1 VFGQGA
7 RAWYPVRMRWIVA
20 FLLIPVPALADVTGP
35 GGKVIDCYCT
45 DSTGGRVELG
55 EEICLMV
62 DGRAF
67 LARCEMSLT
76 NPMWRDTGRPCLGSG
91 LRFQSLKPARDP
103 RGVNPEIALTID
115 RV

>member
-1 VFGQGA
+1 
-7 RAWYPVRMRWIVA
+7 MLWIFA
-20 FLLIPVPALADVTGP
+20 CLASPALADVTGP

-55 EEICLMV
+55 EEICLFV

-67 LARCEMSLT
+67 IARCEMSLN
-76 NPMWRDTGRPCLGSG
+76 NPMWRDTGRSCISSALI
-91 LRFQSLKPARDP
+91 RRLKALEPARDAG
-103 RGVNPEIALTID
+103 GVDA